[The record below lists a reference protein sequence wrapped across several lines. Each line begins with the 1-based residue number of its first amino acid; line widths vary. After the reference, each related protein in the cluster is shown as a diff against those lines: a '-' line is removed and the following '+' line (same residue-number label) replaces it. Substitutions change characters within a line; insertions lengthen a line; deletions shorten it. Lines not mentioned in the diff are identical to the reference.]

1 VHSALDELTRSLPD
15 LVHLVRILGRVSVAL
30 VIGAAVGLQRES
42 AHKSIGM
49 RTHMLVALGTSL
61 LLVSASEAG
70 MTNAE
75 LSRVVQGII
84 TGVGF
89 LGGGAILKLTQE
101 HQIRG
106 LTTAA
111 SVWLT
116 AGASAAAGLGQI
128 APALIGLVLGLAVL
142 AIAPQAEPPKPEVGS
157 SRQPDRDEDS

>member
-1 VHSALDELTRSLPD
+1 VHSVINELTSSIPD
-15 LVHLVRILGRVSVAL
+15 LTDLTRILGRLAVAL
-30 VIGAAVGLQRES
+30 LIGAAVGWQRES

-49 RTHMLVALGTSL
+49 RTHMLVALGTAL
-61 LLVSASEAG
+61 LLVSAGDAG

-75 LSRVVQGII
+75 LSRVIQGII
-84 TGVGF
+84 TGIGF

-128 APALIGLVLGLAVL
+128 AAALIGLAVGLAVL
-142 AIAPQAEPPKPEVGS
+142 GLVGAGAPPDAHGSAPDTVDQERPK
-157 SRQPDRDEDS
+157 